1 MSFAS
6 KYISE
11 IEGGKGLIGGAKE
24 AGRGT
29 VKDIKQKFSKDNIVR
44 SIFGGEDIFSAAIRS
59 KLGVKKE
66 KKGKA
71 SPEGTGDQGLSS
83 EGITFLK
90 ILAKNSMSLPGVARD
105 MNVMRQNIQKLV
117 KLEAGPQKKGK
128 KAYATGADTFFL
140 REDERER
147 ALEAQKGKVEGKPT
161 AQAPGAGKDKEGGF
175 LDSIMGFFSGGFM
188 SAIKTLFSPKTLMKV
203 FSKVFLPIA
212 IIGTLFSGI
221 MDGFKKYQE
230 TGNLGDAI
238 VAGLGG
244 MLNFLTFG
252 LFGED
257 TLKTLFDS
265 INDFFKPI
273 TDTISNI
280 FTGIKDFVKGLFG
293 GKVDVKDDAPVKSND
308 VKPTMPDP
316 KQFALDAAKAS
327 GASDKKSEDLGGLFG
342 AVGKGDSQGLFSKA
356 QEFAS
361 KYPEQPASATSPFP
375 MTKEGNP
382 LDQAQRKIG
391 EASKALGI
399 PLESI
404 APPTPATP
412 PAPVTTAPTPAPEM
426 SNSDKIKQLESYI
439 ESNKAR
445 FAKREDDVA
454 KHIASIKN
462 DPSRA
467 KQLEGEYKQTLD
479 VERKEM
485 ENANDGF
492 QRQISSI
499 QKSSTGSVAS
509 ASGASPSVDSGG
521 GSSGAAATTPSS
533 GGGGAGGAE
542 AMASDATSPSGS
554 DMSQASSEISEGQ
567 RMESAADIGS
577 TINSPSTTNQMSS
590 QDNNKP
596 QPADVYNSDFAK
608 MLATT

>member
-1 MSFAS
+1 
-6 KYISE
+6 
-11 IEGGKGLIGGAKE
+11 
-24 AGRGT
+24 
-29 VKDIKQKFSKDNIVR
+29 
-44 SIFGGEDIFSAAIRS
+44 
-59 KLGVKKE
+59 
-66 KKGKA
+66 
-71 SPEGTGDQGLSS
+71 
-83 EGITFLK
+83 
-90 ILAKNSMSLPGVARD
+90 
-105 MNVMRQNIQKLV
+105 
-117 KLEAGPQKKGK
+117 
-128 KAYATGADTFFL
+128 
-140 REDERER
+140 
-147 ALEAQKGKVEGKPT
+147 
-161 AQAPGAGKDKEGGF
+161 
-175 LDSIMGFFSGGFM
+175 
-188 SAIKTLFSPKTLMKV
+188 
-203 FSKVFLPIA
+203 
-212 IIGTLFSGI
+212 
-221 MDGFKKYQE
+221 
-230 TGNLGDAI
+230 
-238 VAGLGG
+238 
-244 MLNFLTFG
+244 MLNFVTFG

-265 INDFFKPI
+265 INGFFKPI

-293 GKVDVKDDAPVKSND
+293 GKVDVKDDAPIKADNVKA
-308 VKPTMPDP
+308 TMPDP
-316 KQFALDAAKAS
+316 KQFALDIAKVS
-327 GASDKKSEDLGGLFG
+327 GTSDKKSEDLGGLFG
-342 AVGKGDSQGLFSKA
+342 AVGKGDSQSLFSKA

-382 LDQAQRKIG
+382 LDQAQRKLG

-412 PAPVTTAPTPAPEM
+412 PAPVATAPTPAPEM

-445 FAKREDDVA
+445 FAKREEDVA
-454 KHIASIKN
+454 KHIASFKKRYSN
-462 DPSRA
+462 DPSSA

-509 ASGASPSVDSGG
+509 ASGTSPSVDSGGG
-521 GSSGAAATTPSS
+521 GSSGAAATTPPS

-542 AMASDATSPSGS
+542 AMASDTTSPSGS
-554 DMSQASSEISEGQ
+554 DMSQASSQIAEGQ

-590 QDNNKP
+590 QDNNRP